1 MSPRPQKATKKSLYV
16 GELTKVERDVVKVS
30 LGGPFH
36 PLAHP
41 RLLLG
46 HPPPLFTLSHPIF
59 RDPVLLVGPFGR
71 AHANV
76 GPRRLEF
83 PAEEIALVL
92 CPRVGEG
99 LVKVGA
105 AQGIALGC
113 VEPVGKVAVGDHVW
127 QVHRRFQHGAAFEEA
142 TEKAVSACGLA
153 AISRIRIELTE
164 EEEAEARR
172 RSRRGNRLEDI
183 RTRLEG
189 GEDGDPDSRPK
200 RTCHLCMVLNVSPC
214 WKFNARDRNCGLA
227 LVQRRWWPVVI
238 VVRRSVSASAS
249 TRGSAPSSRRDG
261 PPALAHCTARETYQS
276 ASSLWS
282 GRYAGREGDHALSSG
297 LSG

>member
-1 MSPRPQKATKKSLYV
+1 MSPRPQKATKKSLFV

-41 RLLLG
+41 RLLVG
-46 HPPPLFTLSHPIF
+46 HPPPLFTFSDPIF

-105 AQGIALGC
+105 AQGIALRC
-113 VEPVGKVAVGDHVW
+113 VEPVGKVAVGDHVR
-127 QVHRRFQHGAAFEEA
+127 QVHRRFQHGAAFEEGGS
-142 TEKAVSACGLA
+142 AVVDRQI
-153 AISRIRIELTE
+153 ISGTRIGLTE

-172 RSRRGNRLEDI
+172 RSRRDKRLEDI
-183 RTRLEG
+183 RTRLE

-200 RTCHLCMVLNVSPC
+200 RTCHLL
-214 WKFNARDRNCGLA
+214 
-227 LVQRRWWPVVI
+227 Q
-238 VVRRSVSASAS
+238 
-249 TRGSAPSSRRDG
+249 
-261 PPALAHCTARETYQS
+261 
-276 ASSLWS
+276 
-282 GRYAGREGDHALSSG
+282 
-297 LSG
+297 